1 LFQFECRNVPMILGA
16 LVRRGPPDPAD
27 LLTAGLPVRRLGQRG
42 PGCLNPGDE
51 ILLINVRGATNN
63 WTNTGHYEFL
73 HVGGVIG
80 DTLYFNTR

>member
-1 LFQFECRNVPMILGA
+1 
-16 LVRRGPPDPAD
+16 
-27 LLTAGLPVRRLGQRG
+27 
-42 PGCLNPGDE
+42 LNPGDE